1 MVRAVTVAVMTDHDR
16 ASRPPQW
23 ALAVRPGEFDR
34 RVLDQQEVWV
44 TGQGVVLRVDQMS
57 TEHLRAVTV
66 MLNERAMEL
75 HTLCVLDAFNTALL
89 AHLDGLPCGDDLERE
104 LTGGTVADVDPD
116 VWLGSTALMRRIDRL
131 LRDRA

>member
-1 MVRAVTVAVMTDHDR
+1 MTDLDR

-23 ALAVRPGEFDR
+23 ALEVRPGEFDR
-34 RVLDQQEVWV
+34 RVLDQQEFWV
-44 TGQGVVLRVDQMS
+44 TGQGVVLRVYQMS

-66 MLNERAMEL
+66 MLNDRAMEL
-75 HTLCVLDAFNTALL
+75 HTWCVLDTFTSALL

-104 LTGGTVADVDPD
+104 LTGRTVADVEPD
-116 VWLGSTALMRRIDRL
+116 VWLAATALMRRIDGL

>member
-1 MVRAVTVAVMTDHDR
+1 M
-16 ASRPPQW
+16 
-23 ALAVRPGEFDR
+23 
-34 RVLDQQEVWV
+34 